1 MVVSEQAVHN
11 QPNVGGNDEFRHLGK
26 LQWNNL
32 PTFKGRYAP
41 DGRHTWLK
49 EIERIF
55 RVMDFSEAQKVSFNT
70 HMLAK
75 EADDWWSNTR
85 QVVDVAVEVDYHGKK
100 EIEYAAIFVELA
112 KFYPHYNEAT
122 VEFSKCVKF
131 ENGLRPKIKQLSERS
146 GKQNLNRGKPYS
158 APVDKGKQRVVGG
171 KRTSGGGA
179 PTPLKCYR
187 CGELGHRF
195 SECKSDVKK
204 CISVGSQDIWLLIA
218 KRVW

>member
-1 MVVSEQAVHN
+1 MWGKFRAIAQAVQN

-32 PTFKGRYAP
+32 PTFKGRYAL
-41 DGRHTWLK
+41 DEAHTWLK

-55 RVMDFSEAQKVSFNT
+55 RVMDFSKAQKVWFGT

-75 EADDWWSNTR
+75 EADDWWINTR
-85 QVVDVAVEVDYHGKK
+85 HVVDVAVEVIKRFPELVNNCRIYEDSGKARLAHYK
-100 EIEYAAIFVELA
+100 E
-112 KFYPHYNEAT
+112 
-122 VEFSKCVKF
+122 
-131 ENGLRPKIKQLSERS
+131 LSERR

-204 CISVGSQDIWLLIA
+204 CTSVGSHDICY
-218 KRVW
+218 